1 MFGLRENIT
10 EIFAKMNLARMRSVY
25 QQDVKL
31 LAVSKTYA
39 VDVIQ
44 SAYSYGLIEFG
55 ENRVQEILAK
65 KIALPSDIEW
75 HLIGHLQTNKVK
87 AVLPHVKLIHSLD
100 SKSLADEIDKRAEEI
115 TKTASVLVEVNIAK
129 EDSKHGIYAEELPD
143 FLDYLT
149 EKKHLRVEGLMTIA
163 PYVRNPEEVR
173 WVFKNLNYLFGNIKE
188 MNYPN
193 VSMNCLSMGMT
204 NDYEIA
210 IEEGANL
217 VRIGSAIFGA
227 RKNGGEVNESSR

>member
-10 EIFAKMNLARMRSVY
+10 EISAKMNLARMRSIY
-25 QQDVKL
+25 KQDVQL

-44 SAYSYGLIEFG
+44 SAYSYGLKVFG
-55 ENRVQEILAK
+55 ENRVQEILTK
-65 KIALPSDIEW
+65 KISLPSDIEW

-87 AVLPHVKLIHSLD
+87 AVLPHVNLIHSLD

-129 EDSKHGIYAEELPD
+129 EDSKHGIYAEELSD

-149 EKKHLRVEGLMTIA
+149 EKKHLRIKGLMTIA
-163 PYVRNPEEVR
+163 PYVKNPEEVR
-173 WVFKNLNYLFGNIKE
+173 WVFKNLNYLFGNIKKV
-188 MNYPN
+188 NYPN
-193 VSMNCLSMGMT
+193 VSMDCLSMGMT
-204 NDYEIA
+204 NDFEIA

-227 RKNGGEVNESSR
+227 RKNGGEV